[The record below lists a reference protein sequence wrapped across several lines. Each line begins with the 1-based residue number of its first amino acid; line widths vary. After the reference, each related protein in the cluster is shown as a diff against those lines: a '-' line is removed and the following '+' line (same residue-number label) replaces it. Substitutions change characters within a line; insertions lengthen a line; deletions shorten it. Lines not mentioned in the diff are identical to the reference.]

1 MAWPSPASE
10 RRTSPADASIS
21 PTGPIGS
28 PTTAP
33 QEETDDRW
41 ADQVRAACARHPL
54 GLLDAGPSAPHDAG
68 TVRSTT
74 LPLEAS
80 LTDAVRDTA
89 RRHATT
95 PHTVGLAALAVV
107 LARRDGT
114 APAVIDTFTEDCAE
128 AVPVL
133 ARIPAGATRSA
144 LLTEI
149 RRSCEESVAR
159 LSGRRDL
166 PARRVLFRHT
176 AAGSTPAPVPPG
188 TGHELTTGLREHDDA
203 AELTAEYDDSRYA
216 EADIRRFLTEVR
228 TVLSALTGAEDRL
241 LDDIPLVV
249 GAEREELLALGRGA
263 LLTEAEP
270 EPVYVSVRRLA
281 AEIPGDVAVVSGTG
295 RIDYAGL
302 DAWAGAVSGRLQDLG
317 VVPGDRVGVLAEPSV
332 AMVAGVLGILRT
344 GAAYVP
350 VDPSHSDE
358 RVAAV
363 FSDASVAA
371 VVTTG
376 GLQPRAATLGL
387 RTVDA
392 EDAEASTAH
401 PARPQPV
408 PAEACTAGPLPIL
421 AGPATPAP
429 PPVARTAHDAAYLI
443 YTSGTTGEPKGV
455 VVEHGQLAASTLAR
469 RTVYPGRPVF
479 LLVSP
484 LAFDSSVA
492 GLWGTL
498 TAGGR
503 LVVAR
508 PDEVRD
514 PERLVALV
522 EEHGVTHLLCVP
534 SLHSV
539 LLDAAERL
547 GATRLRSLTS
557 VTVAGEPLPE
567 SLPGRHFG
575 VLGDEVSLV
584 NEYGPTET
592 TVWAS
597 YRFVSRA
604 ARPDIGGPVP
614 GAALYVLDDRQR
626 LLPRGVAG
634 ELVIGGA
641 GVARGYFGR
650 PDATERAFVPDTFTG
665 TGARM
670 YRTGDLV
677 RWSAEGTLE
686 FLGRRD
692 HQVKIRGHRV
702 ELGAVETALGRVP
715 EVRDAVVVPDGT
727 RTSLVAFVLAP
738 PGTEPERLRAA
749 LAGTLPP
756 ALLPPRFRILDSFPR
771 TVNGK
776 ADRAALA
783 ATAAQPPAVTA
794 TTTAATATAT
804 TAQPPTAPVTPAPTA
819 ADLTARVSAAWAE
832 VLGIA
837 EVPSAVNFFDLGG
850 HSLLMFRLQDA
861 LEAHTG
867 VRPSPVDLFRH
878 TTVTAQAGLVRD
890 NGGTDGS
897 VVPQPR
903 GRDRRSLAL
912 EARRK
917 RASRLEEAR

>member
-1 MAWPSPASE
+1 MAWPSLASQG
-10 RRTSPADASIS
+10 RTS
-21 PTGPIGS
+21 PTGPSGS

-33 QEETDDRW
+33 QEQTHDRW

-54 GLLDAGPSAPHDAG
+54 GLPDAGPSAPGDAG

-74 LPLEAS
+74 LPLEES

-114 APAVIDTFTEDCAE
+114 APAVIDTCTEDSAE

-149 RRSCEESVAR
+149 RRSCEESAAR
-159 LSGRRDL
+159 RSGRPDL

-176 AAGSTPAPVPPG
+176 AAGSPPAAVPSG
-188 TGHELTTGLREHDDA
+188 IGHELTTGLREHDGA
-203 AELTAEYDDSRYA
+203 AELTAEYDGSRYA

-228 TVLSALTGAEDRL
+228 TVLSALTAAEDRL

-270 EPVYVSVRRLA
+270 EPVDVSVRRLA

-350 VDPSHSDE
+350 VDPSHPDE

-392 EDAEASTAH
+392 EDAEDAADAEANTAH
-401 PARPQPV
+401 PARSQP
-408 PAEACTAGPLPIL
+408 GPM
-421 AGPATPAP
+421 
-429 PPVARTAHDAAYLI
+429 ARAAHDAAYLI

-534 SLHSV
+534 SLHGV
-539 LLDAAERL
+539 LLDAAQRL
-547 GATRLRSLTS
+547 GAHRLRSLTT
-557 VTVAGEPLPE
+557 VTVAGEPMPE

-597 YRFVSRA
+597 YRRVSRI

-626 LLPRGVAG
+626 LLPRGVTG

-650 PDATERAFVPDTFTG
+650 HDATERAFVPDTFAG

-670 YRTGDLV
+670 YRTGDFV

-702 ELGAVETALGRVP
+702 ELGSVEAALGRVA

-756 ALLPPRFRILDSFPR
+756 ALLPSRFRILDSFPR

-783 ATAAQPPAVTA
+783 ATAAQPPPA
-794 TTTAATATAT
+794 T
-804 TAQPPTAPVTPAPTA
+804 VTPAA
-819 ADLTARVSAAWAE
+819 ADLTARVAAAWAE
-832 VLGIA
+832 VLGISD
-837 EVPSAVNFFDLGG
+837 VPPAVNFFDLGG

-890 NGGTDGS
+890 SGGTDGS

>member
-1 MAWPSPASE
+1 MAWPSLASE
-10 RRTSPADASIS
+10 GRTSPADASIS
-21 PTGPIGS
+21 PTGPSGS

-33 QEETDDRW
+33 QEETRDRW

-54 GLLDAGPSAPHDAG
+54 GLPDAG
-68 TVRSTT
+68 TSAPQYVGAVRSTT

-95 PHTVGLAALAVV
+95 PRTVGLAALAVV

-114 APAVIDTFTEDCAE
+114 APSVIDTFTEDCPE

-149 RRSCEESVAR
+149 RRSCEESVAG
-159 LSGRRDL
+159 LSGQRDL

-203 AELTAEYDDSRYA
+203 AELTAEYDGSRYA

-228 TVLSALTGAEDRL
+228 TVLSALTAAEDRL

-270 EPVYVSVRRLA
+270 EPVHESVRRLA

-317 VVPGDRVGVLAEPSV
+317 VVPGDRVGVLAEPSA

-350 VDPSHSDE
+350 VDPSHPDE
-358 RVAAV
+358 RVTAV

-392 EDAEASTAH
+392 EDAEASRAH
-401 PARPQPV
+401 TARPQPV
-408 PAEACTAGPLPIL
+408 PAEACTAGPLPVL
-421 AGPATPAP
+421 AEPATPTP
-429 PPVARTAHDAAYLI
+429 PPVARAAHDAAYLI

-498 TAGGR
+498 TAGGQ

-534 SLHSV
+534 SLHGV

-547 GATRLRSLTS
+547 GVHRLRSLTT

-597 YRFVSRA
+597 YRHVSRT

-626 LLPRGVAG
+626 LLPRGVTG

-641 GVARGYFGR
+641 GVARGYFGK

-702 ELGAVETALGRVP
+702 ELGAVEAALGRVP
-715 EVRDAVVVPDGT
+715 EVREAVVVPDGT

-738 PGTEPERLRAA
+738 AGTEPERLRAA
-749 LAGTLPP
+749 LTGTLPP
-756 ALLPPRFRILDSFPR
+756 ALLPSRLRILDSFPR

-783 ATAAQPPAVTA
+783 AMAAQPPAATA
-794 TTTAATATAT
+794 TAMTATDTTAATT
-804 TAQPPTAPVTPAPTA
+804 PTA
-819 ADLTARVSAAWAE
+819 ADLTARVAAAWAE

-837 EVPSAVNFFDLGG
+837 EVPPAVNFFDLGG

-878 TTVTAQAGLVRD
+878 TTVTAQASLVRD
-890 NGGTDGS
+890 SGGTAGS

>member
-1 MAWPSPASE
+1 M
-10 RRTSPADASIS
+10 
-21 PTGPIGS
+21 
-28 PTTAP
+28 
-33 QEETDDRW
+33 
-41 ADQVRAACARHPL
+41 
-54 GLLDAGPSAPHDAG
+54 
-68 TVRSTT
+68 
-74 LPLEAS
+74 S

-89 RRHATT
+89 RRHTTT

-114 APAVIDTFTEDCAE
+114 APAVIDTFTEDCAQ

-133 ARIPAGATRSA
+133 ARIPAGATTRSA

-159 LSGRRDL
+159 LSGQRDL

-176 AAGSTPAPVPPG
+176 AAGSAPAPVPPG
-188 TGHELTTGLREHDDA
+188 TGHELTTGLREHDDT
-203 AELTAEYDDSRYA
+203 AELTAEYDGSRYA
-216 EADIRRFLTEVR
+216 EADIRRLLTEVR
-228 TVLSALTGAEDRL
+228 TVLSALTAAEDRL

-249 GAEREELLALGRGA
+249 GAEREELLALGRGS
-263 LLTEAEP
+263 LLAEAEP
-270 EPVYVSVRRLA
+270 EPVHASVRRLA

-350 VDPSHSDE
+350 VDPSHPDE

-387 RTVDA
+387 RTLDA

-408 PAEACTAGPLPIL
+408 PAEACTAGPLPVP
-421 AGPATPAP
+421 AEPATPAP
-429 PPVARTAHDAAYLI
+429 PPVARAAHDAAYLI

-534 SLHSV
+534 SLHGV
-539 LLDAAERL
+539 LLHAAERL
-547 GATRLRSLTS
+547 GAHRLRSLTT

-567 SLPGRHFG
+567 SLPARHFG

-597 YRFVSRA
+597 YRHVSRT

-626 LLPRGVAG
+626 LLPRGVTG

-692 HQVKIRGHRV
+692 HQVKIRGHRI
-702 ELGAVETALGRVP
+702 ELGAVEAALGRVP
-715 EVRDAVVVPDGT
+715 DVRDAVVVPDASS
-727 RTSLVAFVLAP
+727 TSLVAFVLAP

-756 ALLPPRFRILDSFPR
+756 ALLPSRFRILDSFPR

-783 ATAAQPPAVTA
+783 ATAAQPPAVT
-794 TTTAATATAT
+794 
-804 TAQPPTAPVTPAPTA
+804 VTPA
-819 ADLTARVSAAWAE
+819 V
-832 VLGIA
+832 
-837 EVPSAVNFFDLGG
+837 
-850 HSLLMFRLQDA
+850 
-861 LEAHTG
+861 
-867 VRPSPVDLFRH
+867 
-878 TTVTAQAGLVRD
+878 
-890 NGGTDGS
+890 
-897 VVPQPR
+897 
-903 GRDRRSLAL
+903 
-912 EARRK
+912 
-917 RASRLEEAR
+917 